1 MKVIDCLE
9 LYSVLKEIKDLSKVL
24 LNDRIA
30 IVKCI
35 HSLKPIVEDYK
46 SYDLDLQEKLKPHG
60 YDELLQ
66 VVIENQK
73 AVMEGK
79 EPTAS
84 KEQLT
89 MFALLDKQFGAAYLK
104 PRREKETEG
113 INIEL
118 AHISE
123 DAFDKICQS
132 NNLDA
137 ERCAIL
143 FNIV

>member
-1 MKVIDCLE
+1 MRVIDCIE
-9 LYSVLKEIKDLSKVL
+9 IYSVLKELKDLKEVASA
-24 LNDRIA
+24 DRIA

-35 HSLKPIVEDYK
+35 HALKPIVEDYK
-46 SYDLDLQEKLKPHG
+46 SFDFELQEHLKPTG

-66 VVIENQK
+66 VIIDNQK
-73 AVMEGK
+73 AVLEGK

-89 MFALLDKQFGAAYLK
+89 LFALLDKQFAAAYLK

-118 AHISE
+118 AHISM
-123 DAFDKICQS
+123 DGFDKICQS

-143 FNIV
+143 YNIV

>member
-1 MKVIDCLE
+1 MRVIDCIE
-9 LYSVLKEIKDLSKVL
+9 IYSVLKELTLKDVSAA
-24 LNDRIA
+24 DRIA

-35 HSLKPIVEDYK
+35 HSLKPIVEDYR
-46 SYDLDLQEKLKPHG
+46 SFDMELQEHLKPQG

-66 VVIENQK
+66 VIIDNQK
-73 AVMEGK
+73 AVLEGK

-89 MFALLDKQFGAAYLK
+89 LFALLDKQFAASYLK

-118 AHISE
+118 AHISM
-123 DAFDKICQS
+123 DGFDKICQA

-143 FNIV
+143 YNIV

>member
-9 LYSVLKEIKDLSKVL
+9 LYSVLKELKDLSKVS

-35 HSLKPIVEDYK
+35 HSLKPIVEDFK
-46 SYDLDLQEKLKPHG
+46 SYELDLQEKLKPQG

-89 MFALLDKQFGAAYLK
+89 MFALLDKQFGAAYIK
-104 PRREKETEG
+104 PRREKESEAV
-113 INIEL
+113 NVEL
-118 AHISE
+118 AHVRAES
-123 DAFDKICQS
+123 FDKICLS
-132 NNLDA
+132 NRLDA

-143 FNIV
+143 YNIV

>member
-9 LYSVLKEIKDLSKVL
+9 LYSVLKELKDLSKVST
-24 LNDRIA
+24 NDRIA

-46 SYDLDLQEKLKPHG
+46 FYNLELQEKLKPHD

-89 MFALLDKQFGAAYLK
+89 MFALLDKQFGAAYIK
-104 PRREKETEG
+104 PRSDKEAEV
-113 INIEL
+113 INVEL
-118 AHISE
+118 TPISE
-123 DAFDKICQS
+123 DSFDKICQS
-132 NNLDA
+132 NKLDA

-143 FNIV
+143 YNIV